1 MMVVTLVVSGIQL
14 IILGVVGEYLWRNFD
29 ETRKRPA
36 YVVDGT
42 IGIEDPN

>member
-14 IILGVVGEYLWRNFD
+14 IFLGVVGEYLWRNFD
-29 ETRKRPA
+29 ETRKRPV
-36 YVVDGT
+36 YVVDEA